1 MEPLARGGA
10 MARSGW
16 PYLALCRSFKQ
27 KTIGVDVMKRTI
39 AIGGLGLVLALI
51 LTVVPASAQHVNEHK
66 VHHPRSHLALF
77 VGNTQLEGHSRFT
90 LGADFE
96 YRLPVLHDRIGVGAL
111 AEAVFGE
118 HRATI
123 LGGAIF
129 VHPVGNV
136 KVLLA
141 PSVEFSEGHKEF
153 LFRSGLGYDLHLGQ
167 VSVTPS
173 ASLDYVSGHVVQVY
187 GVSLGMSF

>member
-1 MEPLARGGA
+1 
-10 MARSGW
+10 
-16 PYLALCRSFKQ
+16 
-27 KTIGVDVMKRTI
+27 MKRTI
-39 AIGGLGLVLALI
+39 AIGGIGLVVALI
-51 LTVVPASAQHVNEHK
+51 LTVVPVSAQHVNHGHK
-66 VHHPRSHLALF
+66 AQHPRRHLALF

-173 ASLDYVSGHVVQVY
+173 ASLDFVSGHVVQVY